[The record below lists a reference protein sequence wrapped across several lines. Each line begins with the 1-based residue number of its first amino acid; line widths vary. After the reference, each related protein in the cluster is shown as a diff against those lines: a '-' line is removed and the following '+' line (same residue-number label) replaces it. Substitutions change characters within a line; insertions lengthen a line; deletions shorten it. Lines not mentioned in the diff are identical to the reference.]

1 MSSLTKKE
9 KGRLKKLRSK
19 AKFSKTSPGI
29 VSLKDAKELK
39 DLLSKV
45 PESSGP
51 SESYGPSIGHIQA
64 NNVTYDNVDA
74 WKQTEGVDHRKLIQ
88 SFIFGDGKGSESN
101 NNDSKKRKFPGNTP
115 EYTGSI
121 PSWCKLHNHA
131 LLDSLAIV
139 EIAISSSPEA
149 TSILPSKRI
158 YELGQ
163 DCTLKKLIGKDG
175 FDEKI
180 ALPLKCR
187 LFQGDSPKSVTDIL
201 MYVENTS
208 NKKQKKSIDENET
221 GDKDI
226 DCYEGLSKYI
236 LSRAIMKKEG
246 YPLEKGEQVIDA
258 SDVKALLLQASKKSA
273 SELNFGLEDS
283 KKIVAAYQRDYTI
296 RGASDEEKKIFVE
309 TCLSRKE
316 MKNVDAPKI
325 FAVDCEMVRTTEG
338 FELARI
344 TILEFAPTADN
355 SEHYIVSLDVLVK
368 PNNKIVDY
376 VTKWSGITPSMLENV
391 TTTLEEVQAHLL
403 SIICKEDILIGQSL
417 ENDLKAMGLIHHCC
431 CDTAIMFKGEEGR
444 KFSLKALSSALLK
457 RKIQLASSEGHCS
470 EEDAAAALILAIRRV
485 RLGDGFRMKEK
496 SGGKKNLFSL
506 ITRAKRKVVECSMG
520 YIDTDDSGP
529 IVGIGPNEWIQ
540 DHIASN
546 SIVNALQCDDISASS
561 TKAISSYLK
570 SGSKKAGLLWAKLCV
585 DLTNGN
591 SENAQTV
598 IDQVV
603 ADIIASISSTAAV
616 LFVFQEGL
624 NIAKKVSKERQGRK
638 NAKSTL
644 GWSTEEEE
652 AFHASMDRARNCE
665 AFWVT
670 KIAK

>member
-1 MSSLTKKE
+1 MSSLSKKE

-29 VSLKDAKELK
+29 VSLKDARELK

-45 PESSGP
+45 PDSSGP

-64 NNVTYDNVDA
+64 NNVTYDNADA

-101 NNDSKKRKFPGNTP
+101 NNDSKKRKFPSNIP
-115 EYTGSI
+115 EYTGSV
-121 PSWCKLHNHA
+121 PSWCKVHNHA

-139 EIAISSSPEA
+139 EFAISSSPEA
-149 TSILPSKRI
+149 ASILPSKRI
-158 YELGQ
+158 YEMGQ
-163 DCTLKKLIGKDG
+163 DCTLKKLIGKEGCDG
-175 FDEKI
+175 KF

-187 LFQGDSPKSVTDIL
+187 LFQGDRPQSMTDIL

-208 NKKQKKSIDENET
+208 NKKQKKTIDDET

-236 LSRAIMKKEG
+236 LNRDIMKKEG
-246 YPLEKGEQVIDA
+246 YPLEKDGQVIDA
-258 SDVKALLLQASKKSA
+258 SDVKALLLQASKKSS

-283 KKIVAAYQRDYTI
+283 KKIVATYQRDYTI
-296 RGASDEEKKIFVE
+296 RGEIDEEKKMFVE

-316 MKNVDAPKI
+316 MKDDNTAKI

-344 TILEFAPTADN
+344 TILEFAPTADDP
-355 SEHYIVSLDVLVK
+355 EHYIVSLDVLVK

-403 SIICKEDILIGQSL
+403 SIICKEDLLIGQSL
-417 ENDLKAMGLIHHCC
+417 ENDLKAMGLIHHSC

-470 EEDAAAALILAIRRV
+470 EEDAAAALVLAIRRV

-506 ITRAKRKVVECSMG
+506 ITRAKRKVVQCSMG

-546 SIVNALQCDDISASS
+546 SIVNALECQDVSASS

-585 DLTNGN
+585 DVTNGN

-603 ADIIASISSTAAV
+603 TDVTKSMSSTAAV

-624 NIAKKVSKERQGRK
+624 NIAKKTSKERQGRK

-670 KIAK
+670 NIAK